1 MSPDDARKA
10 VEALG
15 LKWDVNSSKV
25 ASDTVPEGKVA
36 QTNPSPGSKVKTGQ
50 TITAYLPPAPTRLRS
65 PTCRV

>member
-50 TITAYLPPAPTRLRS
+50 TITAYLS
-65 PTCRV
+65 SGSNQVEVPTCRV